1 MDCFIALAS
10 SIKNTDESL
19 RYSYVTNVK
28 STTYLAFTLMD
39 LQESWTS
46 TLESDRTSAVEAS
59 MQPDGGAAAMAQAW
73 NFKYQTDSDNKDM
86 QCGQWQTLVQAD
98 QTELGNDI
106 DARKQNF
113 GLANGMAAALAMI
126 NGYIQQFK

>member
-1 MDCFIALAS
+1 MFHKRERLMDCFIALAS

-86 QCGQWQTLVQAD
+86 QCGQWQTLVQACLLYTSPSPRD
-98 QTELGNDI
+98 RTRSRMPSS
-106 DARKQNF
+106 A
-113 GLANGMAAALAMI
+113 
-126 NGYIQQFK
+126 